1 MERLPHLA
9 KNERDMGHPSAPWS
23 GQCFGLGPRRRSGFP
38 GEVVAVNH
46 ASGTFEVK
54 AIPQAPNGEASI
66 VGRMSLEKQFQGD
79 LAATSKVEMLTA
91 MTQVKGSAGYVAIE
105 WVSGALDGRNGG
117 FALQHSGTMT
127 RGVPQMT
134 VTVVP
139 DSGTEE
145 LTGLAGSM
153 TIKITDGKHFYDFEY
168 TTTQVS

>member
-1 MERLPHLA
+1 
-9 KNERDMGHPSAPWS
+9 
-23 GQCFGLGPRRRSGFP
+23 
-38 GEVVAVNH
+38 VNH

-54 AIPQAPNGEASI
+54 VIPQAPNAEAPI

-105 WVSGALDGRNGG
+105 WVNGALDGRSGA

-127 RGVPQMT
+127 RGVAQLN

-145 LTGLAGSM
+145 LIGLIGSM

-168 TTTQVS
+168 TLTESS